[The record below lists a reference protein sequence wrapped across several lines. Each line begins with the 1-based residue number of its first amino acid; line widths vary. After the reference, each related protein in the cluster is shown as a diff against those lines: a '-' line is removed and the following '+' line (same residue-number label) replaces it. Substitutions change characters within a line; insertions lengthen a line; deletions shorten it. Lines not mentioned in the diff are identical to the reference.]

1 MTHSIYLSH
10 PLNAKTPAY
19 KGGEGLIVKREKSIS
34 CGDTC
39 NQLHV
44 SMSNHLG
51 THVDAP
57 SHFVDQGKTLTDYDA
72 NDWIFSYPS
81 LIDCGIEP
89 GGSITPEFL
98 KQHIQPCKNVDLLLF
113 KTGMENHRDTVTYW
127 QSSPIIDASIV
138 PLLEEYYPNLKAI
151 GLDVISVTSLLD
163 RDQGRKIHQALLGQG
178 IRIFEDVALDH
189 IKRELKEVIAL
200 PLMLEAADGAP
211 VTMIGML

>member
-1 MTHSIYLSH
+1 MNDSIYLSH

-19 KGGEGLIVKREKSIS
+19 KGGEGLIVKREKSIA

-57 SHFVDQGKTLTDYDA
+57 SHFVDQGKTLTDYEA
-72 NDWIFSYPS
+72 KDWVFSHPF
-81 LIDCGIEP
+81 LVHCDIEP

-98 KQHIQPCKNVDLLLF
+98 KNHIHPDKNVDLLLL
-113 KTGMENHRDTVTYW
+113 KTGMENHRDTPIYW
-127 QSSPIIDASIV
+127 QSSPIIHASIV
-138 PLLEEYYPNLKAI
+138 AMLNEYFPNLKAI

-163 RDQGRKIHQALLGQG
+163 RDQGRQIHQALLGKG
-178 IRIFEDVALDH
+178 IRIFEDVALNH
-189 IKRELKEVIAL
+189 IQTPIKEVIAL
-200 PLMLEAADGAP
+200 PLMLESADGAP
-211 VTMIGML
+211 VTMIGTL